1 MDTSRNTHS
10 PLRSA
15 HLIVLLAIGTGAI
28 GLRSTGM
35 LLHQSGVTLA
45 ADVLITFGLL
55 LPASAFSQ
63 LWTSLRDA
71 APPRSGL
78 SRASWIVLDIS
89 WTLVCASAI
98 QLGLQAPRGVTWLS
112 ALFDPSL
119 PAAGL
124 TTLCAAAAV
133 LAIGLVLGAIDAL
146 ALSRKRAAGLTT
158 LHRFAL
164 RLQACV
170 ICISAPLL
178 FLASLLALLER
189 TLGLGIWT
197 AGSSLT
203 LHVGWF
209 ALQPLLLSS
218 LLPMWALMADAL
230 DVTQPRSVRAV
241 QVALWLYAA
250 LSVCS
255 AAQNAYAAGISE
267 LDTVVTSFFAVL
279 GSISLL
285 TIPAVAV
292 VSVAQPPMGPP
303 RLLAERMGLLSLLL
317 TALFFLLSTTAALPV
332 LSLGLDLTLF
342 GWLGRT
348 LLLLVLILGAVQAA
362 IARAA
367 SRDTSEAHAV
377 FSSRPPPWNPREAA
391 APAS

>member
-1 MDTSRNTHS
+1 MDTPRLTHS
-10 PLRSA
+10 PLRNA
-15 HLIVLLAIGTGAI
+15 YLVVLLALGTGAI
-28 GLRSTGM
+28 GLRSVGM
-35 LLHQSGVTLA
+35 LLHQPGMTLA
-45 ADVLITFGLL
+45 ADVLIAFGLL
-55 LPASAFSQ
+55 LPASALSQ
-63 LWTSLRDA
+63 LGTSLREPA
-71 APPRSGL
+71 LPRSGL
-78 SRASWIVLDIS
+78 SWASWIVLDIG

-98 QLGLQAPRGVTWLS
+98 QLGLQAPRGVTWLT

-119 PAAGL
+119 PTAGL
-124 TTLCAAAAV
+124 TTLCAATAV

-146 ALSRKRAAGLTT
+146 SLDRRRAAGRAT

-164 RLQACV
+164 RVQACV
-170 ICISAPLL
+170 ICVSAPLL
-178 FLASLLALLER
+178 LLASLLALIER

-230 DVTQPRSVRAV
+230 DVTQPRSLRAV

-255 AAQNAYAAGISE
+255 AAQNAYASGISE
-267 LDTVVTSFFAVL
+267 LDAVLTSFFAVL
-279 GSISLL
+279 ASIPLL

-292 VSVAQPPMGPP
+292 VSAAQPPPGPP
-303 RLLAERMGLLSLLL
+303 RRLAERLGLLSLLL
-317 TALFFLLSTTAALPV
+317 TALFFLLSTGAALPAI
-332 LSLGLDLTLF
+332 STGLDLTLF

-348 LLLLVLILGAVQAA
+348 LLLLVLILGAAQAA
-362 IARAA
+362 IARAE
-367 SRDTSEAHAV
+367 SQDTSAVDRVLVPVHGEAC
-377 FSSRPPPWNPREAA
+377 PG
-391 APAS
+391 